1 MVSHRQL
8 SRKSWLLIPGLVT
21 VLLNI
26 CAADEAPIGPLGP
39 DSGNANAGTAATGNA
54 SSDVISPEVKL
65 HQDDRDAALT
75 RMEQFLKAKNPTF
88 LTAPERV
95 AINSGKAT
103 PAAIDTSKL
112 TTDLKALVD
121 AVNQIKAA
129 RAAVKGNPNA
139 PLDLNK
145 IKTDLEKVMGL
156 LDQRNADELAAEL
169 LMIGLKTV
177 EKTDLVNAQPG
188 KLLPMLMKD
197 FVSQLGVG
205 DLFGV
210 LPVAPA
216 TKQAGNFTPPQT
228 QQQLLEKQLKESAA
242 KFKLIAK

>member
-8 SRKSWLLIPGLVT
+8 SHKSWLLVPGLAI
-21 VLLNI
+21 VLFNI
-26 CAADEAPIGPLGP
+26 CAADDAPTGPIGQ
-39 DSGNANAGTAATGNA
+39 DSGNAIAGTTVAGNA
-54 SSDVISPEVKL
+54 SSGAISPEVKL

-75 RMEQFLKAKNPTF
+75 RMEQFLKSKNPTF

-95 AINSGKAT
+95 ALNSGKAT

-112 TTDLKALVD
+112 TTELAALVD

-129 RAAVKGNPNA
+129 RTAVKANPNA

-145 IKTDLEKVMGL
+145 IKTDFETVMGL

-177 EKTDLVNAQPG
+177 EKTDLVKAQPG

-210 LPVAPA
+210 VPVAPA
-216 TKQAGNFTPPQT
+216 TKQDAKFTPPPT

-242 KFKLIAK
+242 KFKLTAK